1 MATVISK
8 EKLQKEI
15 EDFHQ
20 QFNNKVQDYFLQE
33 IKKISDEYNVWIE
46 NYGILRMSDKTTG
59 EVLFEHNF
67 EHLDEIQAKIWKLT
81 LDDIVRDLEYK
92 YQAYEYSEEHKFF
105 Q

>member
-1 MATVISK
+1 MATISK
-8 EKLQKEI
+8 DKLQKEL
-15 EDFHQ
+15 EDFHEK
-20 QFNNKVQDYFLQE
+20 FNEKVQNYFLQE

-59 EVLFEHNF
+59 ETLHEGDFKHW
-67 EHLDEIQAKIWKLT
+67 DEVQSKIWKLT
-81 LDDIVRDLEYK
+81 LYDIVRDLEYR